1 MRYGKGFKRTFWLM
15 VVLVASGF
23 AASAQTGDKAALEAE
38 REAIAARIAAT
49 QKLLHESQ
57 DDQKKT
63 TRQLAI
69 LEEELALRQQLL
81 SNLQSERRETERRL
95 AARQSSVSK
104 ADAQVQ
110 ALKDEYAEMIR
121 VAARLQGQNALWG
134 LLLDAETTTQVF
146 QRLLLIEEY
155 GRLRKSQAELIS
167 TSTLALREEM
177 DGLRRE
183 KAALV
188 SLEVESREQ
197 RDAARKGALRQ
208 ENILSDLR
216 SKERQLKDQLAK
228 EEARRAELGKAIDR
242 ILAAARRNSNE
253 GEGFAATPEG
263 KIIGAEFK
271 ANRGKLP
278 WPVAEGVIVGRFG
291 THNHPSIPGIQI
303 ERRGI
308 DIATSSDAAVTAVFS
323 GRVSNVITIPGGGM
337 VVMVDHGSHRTVYAN
352 LSRVDVQ
359 DGEDVITGQPV
370 GTVLDQG
377 NGHRAHFE
385 IWDAAG
391 SAPLNPELWIAR

>member
-1 MRYGKGFKRTFWLM
+1 MNCGRGFNKGVWLAALWL
-15 VVLVASGF
+15 VSGLAVL
-23 AASAQTGDKAALEAE
+23 AQSGDKAALEAE
-38 REAIAARIAAT
+38 RAAISEKIAAT
-49 QKLLHESQ
+49 QKLLDDSK

-69 LEEELALRQQLL
+69 LKEELALRQQLL
-81 SNLQSERRETERRL
+81 SNLGSERRVAERRL
-95 AARQSSVSK
+95 AARQSSVAK

-121 VAARLQGQNALWG
+121 VAARLQGQNAMWG

-155 GRLRKSQAELIS
+155 GRARKNQADLIS
-167 TSTLALREEM
+167 ASTLALRREM
-177 DGLRRE
+177 DALQEE
-183 KAALV
+183 KASLV
-188 SLEVESREQ
+188 SLENELRVQ
-197 RDAARKGALRQ
+197 RDAARKGTRRQ

-242 ILAAARRNSNE
+242 ILAAARRTSSD

-278 WPVAEGVIVGRFG
+278 WPVAEGVVVGRFG

-308 DIATSSDAAVTAVFS
+308 DIATSADATVTAVFS

-359 DGEDVITGQPV
+359 DGQDVITGQV
-370 GTVLDQG
+370 LGAVLDQG

-391 SAPLNPELWIAR
+391 STPLNPELWIAR